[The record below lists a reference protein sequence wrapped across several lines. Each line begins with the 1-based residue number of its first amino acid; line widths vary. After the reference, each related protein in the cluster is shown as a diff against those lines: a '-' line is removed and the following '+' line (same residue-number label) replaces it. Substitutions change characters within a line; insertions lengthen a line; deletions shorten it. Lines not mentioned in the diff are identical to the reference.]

1 MKTDIR
7 HDLQLLLESLL
18 DGKLPRNLSWSD
30 VLELIGQVGEV
41 KAHGGEEFAF
51 VVGSQR
57 AFFKRPNTHNLDM
70 EEVSRLRSFLRG
82 AGLHPA
88 TVKGHRPGRMVV
100 VIDHHAARLY
110 QDVSSGWPEGETTVK
125 PYDPFGFHHH
135 LIHRKEAHYQG
146 DRVPE
151 ESSFYEQV
159 AKDLVQAEEII
170 LVGHGTGKSNAAE
183 FLAEYLKVH
192 HPTISQRVIATETA
206 DLSALTDQEIEQ
218 IAKTHMLGNI

>member
-18 DGKLPRNLSWSD
+18 DGKLPRSLSWSD

-125 PYDPFGFHHH
+125 PYDPYGFHHH
-135 LIHRKEAHYQG
+135 LIHRKEAHYEG
-146 DRVPE
+146 DHVPE
-151 ESSFYEQV
+151 ESSFYEEV
-159 AKDLVQAEEII
+159 AKGLVHAEEII

-183 FLAEYLKVH
+183 FLANYLKAH
-192 HPTISQRVIATETA
+192 HPTISQRVIVTETT
-206 DLSALTDQEIEQ
+206 DLSALTDPEIEQ